1 LKAFNMTRFGTFEID
16 VRARELR
23 KGGIRIRLQDQPFEI
38 LAMMLERPG
47 EIVTRDELRRR
58 LWPAG
63 TFVDFEHSLNAAV
76 KRLRAALG
84 DTADNPR
91 FIETLH
97 KRGYRFIA
105 PVESAENG
113 ARGAETP
120 LAEMLHRRGHRFVA
134 PFESTG
140 NGERVAQTLFARAPA
155 RPHAEAA
162 ATLRLVVLPFANMS
176 NDPAQEYFSDGL
188 TEEMITQIGRLCPGR
203 LGVLARSSSMLFK
216 RSTKSASEIGRQL
229 GVDYLLEG
237 SVRREGDR
245 VRIAAQLI
253 EASSEVHLWAETY
266 DRRVEESLLL
276 QSDVAARIAGS
287 LAMEL
292 VPERREALER
302 VSPRQTA
309 AYQAYLKGRFHWNR
323 TGDEGLK
330 PALIFY
336 QRALDLD
343 PDFASAHAAMARAE
357 IALADF
363 SREPGRA
370 ALARARAAALRAI
383 ELDPGIGEAHVA
395 MAEVYKGL
403 DWNWDQAEAAYRTAI
418 ALSPSCEVAHRSY
431 AVFLAAMGRCDEARR
446 EADRAAWLDPMCLA
460 VNTSAAWV
468 RYAAGE
474 FDEAIDRCRHA
485 LEMESGYSLARRL
498 LGAAYVAAGRHREGI
513 AELEKVSGDDCVRS
527 VSLAWLAQAKA
538 VSGRSDEASDL
549 LAHLAGLHTDCYVPA
564 YHMAL
569 AYAALGR
576 TDAAFASLS
585 RAFDDR
591 DPAVVQLGVEPRFA
605 PLRNEARFA
614 GLLAQLSLPSGVSVA
629 GGWKSP

>member
-1 LKAFNMTRFGTFEID
+1 MKKFGTFEID

-38 LAMMLERPG
+38 LAMMLERSG
-47 EIVTRDELRRR
+47 EIVTREELRQR

-63 TFVDFEHSLNAAV
+63 TFVDFDHSLNAAV

-84 DTADNPR
+84 DDADNPR
-91 FIETLH
+91 FVETLH

-105 PVESAENG
+105 PVESTDNG
-113 ARGAETP
+113 TRGAYAP
-120 LAEMLHRRGHRFVA
+120 LARA
-134 PFESTG
+134 AAK
-140 NGERVAQTLFARAPA
+140 AQ
-155 RPHAEAA
+155 AEAV

-176 NDPAQEYFSDGL
+176 NDPTQEYFSDGL
-188 TEEMITQIGRLCPGR
+188 TEEMITQIGRLCPGK

-216 RSTKSASEIGRQL
+216 RSTRSAGEIGREL

-245 VRIAAQLI
+245 VRITAQLI
-253 EASSEVHLWAETY
+253 EATSEVHLWAETY

-276 QSDVAARIAGS
+276 QSDVAARIAHS

-292 VPERREALER
+292 VPEQREALER

-330 PALIFY
+330 LAVTYY
-336 QRALDLD
+336 QRALELD
-343 PDFASAHAAMARAE
+343 PGFAAAHAAMARAE

-363 SREPGRA
+363 SREPGRP

-383 ELDPGIGEAHVA
+383 ELDPGIADAHVA
-395 MAEVYKGL
+395 LAEVYKGL
-403 DWNWDQAEAAYRTAI
+403 DWNWDAAEAAYRKAI
-418 ALSPSCEVAHRSY
+418 ALSPSCETAHRSY
-431 AVFLAAMGRCDEARR
+431 AVFLAAMGRHNEARR
-446 EADRAAWLDPMCLA
+446 EADRAAWLDPLCLA

-498 LGAAYVAAGRHREGI
+498 LGAAYVAAGKHREGI
-513 AELEKVSGDDCVRS
+513 AELEKVAGEDCARS

-538 VSGRSDEASDL
+538 VGGSPDEASDL
-549 LAHLAGLHTDCYVPA
+549 LEHLAGLNADCYVPA

-576 TDAAFASLS
+576 KDAAFAMLS
-585 RAFDDR
+585 RAFDER
-591 DPAVVQLGVEPRFA
+591 DPAVVQLAVEPRFA
-605 PLRNEARFA
+605 PLRDEARFA
-614 GLLAQLSLPSGVSVA
+614 SLVAQLSLPD
-629 GGWKSP
+629 